1 MEKISER
8 LDALV
13 CDMDG
18 VLYRGGNVVPGA
30 PGALDRLRAAGLK
43 VLFCTNNSR
52 ATVDDYVA
60 RLSGMGFAVEPDEII
75 TSAVVT
81 AEELRSRGA
90 IGSTAYV
97 VGGPG
102 IRTAM
107 VEAGY
112 SLCEG
117 EDGEA
122 ADIVVV
128 GWDETF
134 TWDKMRIAATAVRS
148 GATFVATNGD
158 ATLPVEGALWPGAG
172 SILASIE
179 RASGRTAEVMG
190 KPNPPMLASLR
201 RHLGGVDRVAM
212 VGDRPDTDL
221 EGARRLGWMTILV
234 LSGVTSAAEARS
246 LSPAPDLVVG
256 SLADLS

>member
-8 LDALV
+8 LGALV

-18 VLYRGGNVVPGA
+18 VLYRGDSVIGGA
-30 PGALDRLRAAGLK
+30 PEALDRLRSAGLK
-43 VLFCTNNSR
+43 ILFCTNNSR
-52 ATVDDYVA
+52 ATVDDYVEK
-60 RLSGMGFAVEPDEII
+60 LSRMGFAVDRDEIV
-75 TSAVVT
+75 TSAIVT
-81 AEELRSRGA
+81 AEELRSRDMGGA
-90 IGSTAYV
+90 SAYV

-107 VEAGY
+107 SEAGY
-112 SLCEG
+112 TLCDGEEG
-117 EDGEA
+117 ESSDV
-122 ADIVVV
+122 VVV

-134 TWDKMRIAATAVRS
+134 TWDKMRIAATAVRR
-148 GATFVATNGD
+148 GAAFIATNDDATFPADG
-158 ATLPVEGALWPGAG
+158 GLWPGAG

-179 RASGRTAEVMG
+179 RASGRRAEVMG

-201 RHLGGVDRVAM
+201 RHLGDIDNVAM

-234 LSGVTSAAEARS
+234 LSGVTSAEEARS
-246 LSPAPDLVVG
+246 VEPAPDLTVS